1 MDYIIYSY
9 ATGKERK
16 HAKGES
22 STAAAGASIATPE
35 RPDHLVV
42 FAEPHSEEN
51 EQLFTSQ
58 NS

>member
-1 MDYIIYSY
+1 MDYIIYSH
-9 ATGKERK
+9 AAGKERK
-16 HAKGES
+16 HSKGES
-22 STAAAGASIATPE
+22 WAAAAGASIATPE

-51 EQLFTSQ
+51 ERLSNSQ